1 MSVVLPAAGVRLQS
15 LARNLT
21 PAVWTGWTA
30 RTRSAHG
37 SISIP
42 RFSLTDDR
50 QLVAPLARLGMGS
63 AFSDSANF
71 AGMCMQPCRLSQA
84 RQKTFLNLD
93 ENGTTA
99 AAATAV
105 GVSPTAIEPSTFAMV
120 VDRPFLLSI
129 EDASTGSILF
139 FGAVNTPA

>member
-1 MSVVLPAAGVRLQS
+1 
-15 LARNLT
+15 
-21 PAVWTGWTA
+21 
-30 RTRSAHG
+30 
-37 SISIP
+37 
-42 RFSLTDDR
+42 
-50 QLVAPLARLGMGS
+50 
-63 AFSDSANF
+63 
-71 AGMCMQPCRLSQA
+71 MQPCRLSQA